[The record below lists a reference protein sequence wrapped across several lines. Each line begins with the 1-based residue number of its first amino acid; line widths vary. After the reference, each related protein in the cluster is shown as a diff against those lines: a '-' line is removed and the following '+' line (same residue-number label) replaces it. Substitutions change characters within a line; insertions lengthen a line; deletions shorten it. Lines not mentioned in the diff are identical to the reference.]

1 MRALL
6 LKDFQLFKQQKIFI
20 LLILAI
26 GIFLS
31 MTSIMDTSFI
41 LCYMTFVSSI
51 FVVSSISYDE
61 DKDGY
66 LFLFT
71 LPVTRKD
78 YVKGKYWFGFL
89 VSLCFWLIAVTWV
102 LVTQFMKGASF
113 VYVNYFALCFIILC
127 LSMILTSILIPVQMK
142 FGKSSGEITMV
153 FIAGVAFAIAITCVR
168 YTAYIPTS
176 VTAIVQLVERM
187 GFLGVSGCLFIVML
201 LVFQLSYHCSLNMMR
216 KKEL

>member
-1 MRALL
+1 MKALL

-26 GIFLS
+26 GILLS
-31 MTSIMDTSFI
+31 MTNIMDTSFV

-78 YVKGKYWFGFL
+78 YVKSKYCFGFL
-89 VSLCFWLIAVTWV
+89 VSVCFWLIAVVLV

-113 VYVNYFALCFIILC
+113 IYINYFALCFIVLC
-127 LSMILTSILIPVQMK
+127 ASMILTSLLIPIQMK

-153 FIAGVAFAIAITCVR
+153 FIAGIAFVIAIACVR
-168 YTAYIPTS
+168 YASYIPAS
-176 VTAIVQLVERM
+176 VISIVQVFERI
-187 GFLGVSGCLFIVML
+187 GFLGVSVCLFVIML
-201 LVFQLSYHCSLNMMR
+201 LILQLSYHRSLKMMR
-216 KKEL
+216 RKEL